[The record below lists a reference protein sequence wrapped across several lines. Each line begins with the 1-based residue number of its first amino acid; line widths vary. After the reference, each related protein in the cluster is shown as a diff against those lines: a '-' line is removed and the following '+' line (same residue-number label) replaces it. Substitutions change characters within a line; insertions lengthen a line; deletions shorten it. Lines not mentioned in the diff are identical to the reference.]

1 MKILLEVRINNFI
14 GDGQTAHE
22 ETAICHNIKK
32 FRNNQTAQIKSQ
44 SLVVMSIFQKKVVIT
59 LLGNK
64 VHLQWGTM
72 NKSFLRRPS
81 IYIAK

>member
-14 GDGQTAHE
+14 EDGQTAHE
-22 ETAICHNIKK
+22 ETAICHREI
-32 FRNNQTAQIKSQ
+32 RNNQTAQIKSQ
-44 SLVVMSIFQKKVVIT
+44 SLVVTSIFQKKVMIT

-72 NKSFLRRPS
+72 SKSFLRRPS

>member
-14 GDGQTAHE
+14 EDGKNAHE
-22 ETAICHNIKK
+22 ETAICHREI
-32 FRNNQTAQIKSQ
+32 RNNQTAQIKSQ
-44 SLVVMSIFQKKVVIT
+44 SLVVMSIFQKKVVI

-64 VHLQWGTM
+64 VHLQWETM
-72 NKSFLRRPS
+72 NGFFLRRPS